1 MNSISKH
8 KWLFNRDIIYKILIF
23 IATVTVIVSFLPQDD
38 KFNYQFD
45 INKPWKYGLLQASFD
60 FPIYKSDA
68 QIKEEQDS
76 LMASYQPYLSIN
88 NNAEKQ
94 AIEKFKEDYNK
105 TLKYIIP
112 NYEYFT
118 QIEKML
124 KEMYK
129 LGIISGSD
137 MTILRGDSI

>member
-68 QIKEEQDS
+68 QIKRRNRIVLWHCS
-76 LMASYQPYLSIN
+76 QPYLSIN
-88 NNAEKQ
+88 NNVEKL
-94 AIEKFKEDYNK
+94 AIIKIQGR
-105 TLKYIIP
+105 L
-112 NYEYFT
+112 
-118 QIEKML
+118 
-124 KEMYK
+124 
-129 LGIISGSD
+129 
-137 MTILRGDSI
+137 